1 MVSNMPIVPPL
12 PQVAI
17 AKAMLDAFFYGPN
30 EFNLSDL
37 CEQDAQKAGQVLHT
51 GAYAFQSS
59 VRRYLKGLSD
69 RPLLLP
75 FMMAGQSVIVWYAC
89 AHTDTQYEALRAE
102 LEAFIGPSFADFD
115 PTAPEVVL
123 ANGVVASLLEKSGL
137 RYFSFQAHR
146 PERDVLIGK
155 QWQLYWDLLEH
166 RPLRSAIQTRTF
178 AQLRSSF
185 DRALLARNESEALS
199 AMGALRDQH
208 GLSAEN
214 RAFLEVRLNAA
225 FGRWDSIV
233 EHPQFKHLIHLKL
246 PPETFGDV
254 FDALFETRLRPFER
268 TEDPTH
274 LLEAFSSHVQFLVGP
289 LLRSRGSSRRISVLK
304 TVLLNELVQPEPS
317 ADLCHKLLS
326 ILGAGKFGQAENGIR
341 TLIEA
346 LQPKSGLIQAR
357 SEMELERYEQALV
370 LLKPLPDSIE
380 VLTALLRCAREI
392 EDPELARSVV
402 NRTTSA
408 SQSISQAIR
417 SNSSRLFTAVEKIAG
432 PGGVD
437 TWRGRLVVEPEDD
450 VSVAEFVL
458 RWREIARSSDAR
470 DALSEPGFPEDLASL
485 SEELS
490 IAHSHVFE
498 VIYPIWFE
506 WLIERTAPDSA
517 FLVTYEALA
526 ESLRVR
532 DRFGETELELLKNAI
547 LHIVRAGAGQ
557 EQYDRLINRL
567 IGVFE
572 QVSAP
577 HTMAWALDL
586 TDGLVN
592 AQCRDLE
599 ARLRWLTSVVQAGI
613 SYYER
618 LGIAERGLLRLL
630 AKENSIDL
638 PKDGENSELETALE
652 QTFSRRVLL
661 YSLDSLAISRAQI
674 LLSKI
679 FPHAHFDIND
689 EEVCTPRLKNAVR
702 NADWVVFVAAV
713 ATHQAFFCIKNALR
727 ENAFLQQVEGSGTT
741 RIVECVVTKSQG
753 L

>member
-1 MVSNMPIVPPL
+1 MCI
-12 PQVAI
+12 
-17 AKAMLDAFFYGPN
+17 
-30 EFNLSDL
+30 
-37 CEQDAQKAGQVLHT
+37 
-51 GAYAFQSS
+51 
-59 VRRYLKGLSD
+59 RD
-69 RPLLLP
+69 R
-75 FMMAGQSVIVWYAC
+75 
-89 AHTDTQYEALRAE
+89 
-102 LEAFIGPSFADFD
+102 
-115 PTAPEVVL
+115 
-123 ANGVVASLLEKSGL
+123 
-137 RYFSFQAHR
+137 
-146 PERDVLIGK
+146 
-155 QWQLYWDLLEH
+155 
-166 RPLRSAIQTRTF
+166 
-178 AQLRSSF
+178 
-185 DRALLARNESEALS
+185 
-199 AMGALRDQH
+199 
-208 GLSAEN
+208 
-214 RAFLEVRLNAA
+214 
-225 FGRWDSIV
+225 
-233 EHPQFKHLIHLKL
+233 
-246 PPETFGDV
+246 
-254 FDALFETRLRPFER
+254 
-268 TEDPTH
+268 
-274 LLEAFSSHVQFLVGP
+274 
-289 LLRSRGSSRRISVLK
+289 
-304 TVLLNELVQPEPS
+304 
-317 ADLCHKLLS
+317 
-326 ILGAGKFGQAENGIR
+326 
-341 TLIEA
+341 
-346 LQPKSGLIQAR
+346 
-357 SEMELERYEQALV
+357 
-370 LLKPLPDSIE
+370 
-380 VLTALLRCAREI
+380 
-392 EDPELARSVV
+392 
-402 NRTTSA
+402 
-408 SQSISQAIR
+408 
-417 SNSSRLFTAVEKIAG
+417 
-432 PGGVD
+432 
-437 TWRGRLVVEPEDD
+437 
-450 VSVAEFVL
+450 
-458 RWREIARSSDAR
+458 
-470 DALSEPGFPEDLASL
+470 
-485 SEELS
+485 
-490 IAHSHVFE
+490 
-498 VIYPIWFE
+498 
-506 WLIERTAPDSA
+506 
-517 FLVTYEALA
+517 
-526 ESLRVR
+526 SLRVR